1 MSPTLFIFSI
11 EEIFELVLDE
21 NEEYHR
27 ARLRR
32 SGLRIDPH
40 ATFLMIREA
49 FQRHVDDVVRRDG
62 LPPLR
67 VVVTPRSSH
76 TEESALWLER
86 ASREG
91 WTIVENLDAKM
102 DTSDPLINDLWHTYR
117 IGEIVLDPAR
127 INWIR
132 LRFADADDDEDEDE
146 DEDDT
151 PGASGSSDGN
161 YPGYRRFGWDDD
173 DLGPDLTRGAG
184 LSPNAAGAADPD
196 DDEDDTPGASGSSDG
211 NYPGYRR
218 FGWDD
223 DDLGPD
229 LTRGAGL
236 SPNAAGAA
244 DPDDD
249 DLSDLKPIPPDP
261 EIEALIRELLG
272 GPAAGPVIQQ
282 VGDPHAA
289 AGLVQSAIDVAIDTL
304 LALDPVPAPLAALAA
319 AIRRVT
325 ADPTQECEVTVYDGL
340 AVIDWPAFA
349 LEVPYTITGH
359 AAVVAPPEQW
369 HYHDVN

>member
-132 LRFADADDDEDEDE
+132 LRFADADDDEDE
-146 DEDDT
+146 
-151 PGASGSSDGN
+151 
-161 YPGYRRFGWDDD
+161 
-173 DLGPDLTRGAG
+173 
-184 LSPNAAGAADPD
+184 
-196 DDEDDTPGASGSSDG
+196 DEDDTPGASGSSDG